1 MKQNLI
7 ILVNVRYRIIL
18 TLVILL
24 SSFSLYAQ
32 SYILKGTVLDN
43 MKEPL
48 PGANVQIKG
57 TTEGALTDL
66 DGNFELSVSPEQT
79 LIVSFIGY
87 KPQEILIKG
96 QKQLQVILNEDTQ
109 MLDETVVVG
118 YGTMK
123 KSDLTGA
130 ISSVDVGELSKRA
143 TTNPAEALQGK
154 IAGVNIQ
161 KSGGNAGAGV
171 RVKIRGVKTF
181 GSNEPLYIIDG
192 FPGSITSVNP
202 SDIESMEVL
211 KDGAAAAIYG
221 SVAANGV
228 IIVTTKKG
236 KKGDIKVD
244 FSTYLSFSSVDKKLD
259 MLDANGYVQV
269 HKQMYENYNNDMPAN
284 SQEAIPEYITNPGDI
299 NTDWQK
305 AMFRNSFSQ
314 NYMVGVRGGSESARF
329 ALSYNH
335 ADDEGTIVGNDYKLD
350 NVRMKVDFSK
360 YIFDVDANV
369 GIKGT
374 SNNQPKFQL
383 KEMYMISPLVPVYDE
398 NNKYGFGLTNFKG
411 IPNNRNV
418 VADDHFRSRTNKTKE
433 YNANISV
440 NVNITDW
447 LKFRTSYS
455 FRGANN
461 LSTSHNPDYIAD
473 VKAPNEYPYYSEYS
487 SYWQEQVFN
496 NVLTFDKQIKK
507 NSINAMVGAEITR
520 ENMQWHEVGVE
531 GKKTEYSV
539 SDGKLV
545 TTIKPGGF
553 LDPYFQTINAGIG
566 GTFGGSGSK
575 YEYNRASFFGRVNYS
590 YDSKYLFQATLRYD
604 GSSKFGSDSRWGF
617 FPSVALGWR
626 ITEESFFPETDI
638 VSNLKLRGS
647 WGRLGNEG
655 ALGYYDFLAL
665 IKTYNSLYMGYVQG
679 SGENPW
685 PGSIAPGLEN
695 RNLKWETTDTKNI
708 GLDYGFLS
716 NRLYGSINYYY
727 NKTEDLLITKKMPPS
742 AGLWDPTL
750 NVGKIKNSGIEFE
763 VNWVDRINSFE
774 YNVGFN
780 LTTVNNK
787 VLSLS
792 SDDQILYGE
801 GLKYGSEHFPTQTR
815 VGRPIGA
822 FYLYKSDGL
831 FQTMDEVNAHKGEK
845 GILQPNAKPGDMRF
859 VDVNGDGEINT
870 DDQVFCGT
878 GIPKV
883 EANLNLGL
891 SYKGFD
897 FSVVF
902 GSAWGHKIY
911 NGNRYFYEGMASG
924 TNFLKSTLNAW
935 TPENRNT
942 NVPRAVLQD
951 KNGNARESDRFLE
964 NGNFIRMRQIQLG
977 YSLPS
982 VVLKKAW
989 IESLRF
995 YVSGENLWT
1004 WTNYSGVDPE
1014 FSRASVLNS
1023 GIDNLIYPFNRT
1035 YVVGLQLVF

>member
-1 MKQNLI
+1 MKYLTSPRI
-7 ILVNVRYRIIL
+7 ASPHWRIIL
-18 TLVILL
+18 LALFLL
-24 SSFSLYAQ
+24 PFSLYAQ
-32 SYILKGTVLDN
+32 TYLLKGSVFDN
-43 MKEPL
+43 ANEPL
-48 PGANVQIKG
+48 VGANIQIKG
-57 TTEGALTDL
+57 TQTGTLADIDGGFQL
-66 DGNFELSVSPEQT
+66 DVLPNQT
-79 LIVSFIGY
+79 LIVSFVGY
-87 KPQEILIKG
+87 KMQEIPVNGRKSIKVVLTEDS
-96 QKQLQVILNEDTQ
+96 QLLN
-109 MLDETVVVG
+109 ETVVVG

-130 ISSVDVGELSKRA
+130 ISSVDVNDLSKRA

-154 IAGVNIQ
+154 IAGVNVQ
-161 KSGGNAGAGV
+161 KSGGNAGSGV
-171 RVKIRGVKTF
+171 RVKIRGVKSF

-192 FPGSITSVNP
+192 FPGDINSVNP

-228 IIVTTKKG
+228 IIVTTKSG

-244 FSTYLSFSSVDKKLD
+244 FNTYLSFSSVDKKLD
-259 MLDANGYVQV
+259 MLDAKGYVKV
-269 HKQMYENYNNDMPAN
+269 HKQMYENFYKDEGKPVTY
-284 SQEAIPEYITNPGDI
+284 PEYITNPGDV

-305 AMFRNSFSQ
+305 EAFRNSFSQ
-314 NYMVGVRGGSESARF
+314 NYMVGVRGGGDAARF
-329 ALSYNH
+329 SMSYNH
-335 ADDEGTIVGNDYKLD
+335 ADDEGTIIGNDFKLD
-350 NVRMKVDFSK
+350 NARMKVDFSK
-360 YIFDVDANV
+360 YIFDVDANI
-369 GIKGT
+369 GIKAT

-398 NNKYGFGLTNFKG
+398 NNKYGFGLTNFKD

-418 VADDHFRSRTNKTKE
+418 IADDHFRTRSNKTKE

-447 LKFRTSYS
+447 LKFKTAYS

-461 LSTSHNPDYIAD
+461 LSTSHYPDYIAD
-473 VKAPNEYPYYSEYS
+473 VKAPNEYPFYSEYA
-487 SYWQEQVFN
+487 SYWQSQVFDN
-496 NVLTFDKQIKK
+496 TLSFDKQIKK
-507 NSINAMVGAEITR
+507 NSINAMVGASITR
-520 ENMQWHEVGVE
+520 EISTWHEVGAE

-539 SDGKLV
+539 VDGKLV
-545 TTIKPGGF
+545 TTVRPGGF
-553 LDPYFQTINAGIG
+553 LDPNFQTINAGTG
-566 GTFGGSGSK
+566 GTFYGSGSK

-590 YDSKYLFQATLRYD
+590 YDSRYLFQATLRYD
-604 GSSKFGSDSRWGF
+604 GSSKFGSESRWGF

-626 ITEESFFPETDI
+626 INQESFFPETDVI
-638 VSNLKLRGS
+638 SNLKLRAS

-665 IKTYNSLYMGYVQG
+665 INTYNNMFMGYVQG

-708 GLDYGFLS
+708 GLDYGFLD
-716 NRLYGSINYYY
+716 NRLYGSFNYYY
-727 NKTEDLLITKKMPPS
+727 NKTNDLLITKVLPPS
-742 AGLWDPTL
+742 AGLYDPIL
-750 NVGKIKNSGIEFE
+750 NVGKIKNSGVEIE
-763 VNWVDRINSFE
+763 VNWNDKIRDFQ

-780 LTTVNNK
+780 LTTINNK
-787 VLSLS
+787 VLELASP
-792 SDDQILYGE
+792 DQVLTGE
-801 GLKYGSEHFPTQTR
+801 GLKYGTEHFPTQTR
-815 VGRPIGA
+815 VGKTIGG
-822 FYLYKSDGL
+822 FYLYKTDGI
-831 FQTMDEVNAHKGEK
+831 FQSMDEVNAHVNKDGDL
-845 GILQPNAKPGDMRF
+845 IQPNAKPGDIRF
-859 VDVNGDGEINT
+859 ADINGDGAINEE
-870 DDQVFCGT
+870 DKEYCGA

-883 EANLNLGL
+883 EANLSLGA

-924 TNFLKSTLNAW
+924 SNFLKSSLKAW
-935 TPENRNT
+935 TPENTNT
-942 NVPRAVLQD
+942 DVPRAVLQD

-964 NGNFIRMRQIQLG
+964 NGNFLRMRQLQLG
-977 YSLPS
+977 YTLPS
-982 VVLKKAW
+982 QLTKKAW
-989 IESLRF
+989 IESLRV

-1004 WTNYSGVDPE
+1004 WTNYSGIDPE

-1035 YVVGLQLVF
+1035 YVVGLQVVF

>member
-1 MKQNLI
+1 MKYLTSPGVSSPHWRLI
-7 ILVNVRYRIIL
+7 LL
-18 TLVILL
+18 TLFLL
-24 SSFSLYAQ
+24 PFSLYAQ
-32 SYILKGTVLDN
+32 TYLLKGSVFDN
-43 MKEPL
+43 ANEPL
-48 PGANVQIKG
+48 VGANIQIKG
-57 TTEGALTDL
+57 TQTGTLADI
-66 DGNFELSVSPEQT
+66 DGKFEISVLPSQT
-79 LIVSFIGY
+79 LVVSFVGY
-87 KPQEILIKG
+87 KTQEIPVSGKKSIRVVLTEDS
-96 QKQLQVILNEDTQ
+96 QLLN
-109 MLDETVVVG
+109 ETVVVG

-130 ISSVDVGELSKRA
+130 ISSVDVNDLSKRA

-154 IAGVNIQ
+154 IAGVNVQ
-161 KSGGNAGAGV
+161 KSGGNAGSGV
-171 RVKIRGVKTF
+171 RVKIRGVKSF

-192 FPGSITSVNP
+192 FPGDINSVNP

-228 IIVTTKKG
+228 IIVTTKSG

-244 FSTYLSFSSVDKKLD
+244 FNTYLTFSSVDKKLD
-259 MLDANGYVQV
+259 MLDANGYVKV
-269 HKQMYENYNNDMPAN
+269 HKQMYDNFNQYAEKKL
-284 SQEAIPEYITNPGDI
+284 ELPEYITNPGDV

-305 AMFRNSFSQ
+305 EAFRNSFSQ
-314 NYMVGVRGGSESARF
+314 NYMVGVRGGSDVARF
-329 ALSYNH
+329 SMSYNH
-335 ADDEGTIVGNDYKLD
+335 ADDEGTIIGNDYKLD
-350 NVRMKVDFSK
+350 NARMKVDFSK
-360 YIFDVDANV
+360 YIFDVDANI
-369 GIKGT
+369 GIKAT

-418 VADDHFRSRTNKTKE
+418 IADDHFRTKSNKTKE

-447 LKFRTSYS
+447 LKFKTAYS

-461 LSTSHNPDYIAD
+461 LSTSHYPDYIAD
-473 VKAPNEYPYYSEYS
+473 VKAPNEYPYYSEYA
-487 SYWQEQVFN
+487 SYWQSQVFDN
-496 NVLTFDKQIKK
+496 TLTFDKQINK
-507 NSINAMVGAEITR
+507 NSINAMVGASITR
-520 ENMQWHEVGVE
+520 EISTWHEVGAE

-539 SDGKLV
+539 VDGGLV

-553 LDPYFQTINAGIG
+553 LDPNFQTIGAGTG
-566 GTFGGSGSK
+566 GTFYGDGSK

-590 YDSKYLFQATLRYD
+590 YDSRYLFQATLRYD
-604 GSSKFGSDSRWGF
+604 GSSKFGSESRWGF

-626 ITEESFFPETDI
+626 INQESFFPETDVI
-638 VSNLKLRGS
+638 SNLKLRAS

-665 IKTYNSLYMGYVQG
+665 INTYNNMFMGYVQG

-695 RNLKWETTDTKNI
+695 RDLKWETTDTKNI
-708 GLDYGFLS
+708 GLDFGFLD
-716 NRLYGSINYYY
+716 NRLYGSLNYYY
-727 NKTEDLLITKKMPPS
+727 NKTDDLLITKKMPPS
-742 AGLWDPTL
+742 AGLYDPIL
-750 NVGKIKNSGIEFE
+750 NVGKIKNSGVEIEL
-763 VNWVDRINSFE
+763 NWNDKIRDFQ
-774 YNVGFN
+774 YNIGFN
-780 LTTVNNK
+780 LTTINNK
-787 VLSLS
+787 VLELASP
-792 SDDQILYGE
+792 DQVLYGE

-815 VGRPIGA
+815 VGQTIGG
-822 FYLYKSDGL
+822 FYLYKTNGI
-831 FQTMDEVNAHKGEK
+831 FQSIDEVNSYVNKDGAL
-845 GILQPNAKPGDMRF
+845 LQPNAKPGDIRF
-859 VDVNGDGEINT
+859 ADINGDGEINEN
-870 DDQVFCGT
+870 DKEYCGA

-883 EANLNLGL
+883 EANLSLGA

-924 TNFLKSTLNAW
+924 SNFLKSSLNAW

-942 NVPRAVLQD
+942 NIPRAVLQD

-964 NGNFIRMRQIQLG
+964 KGDFFRMRQLQFG
-977 YSLPS
+977 YTLPS
-982 VVLKKAW
+982 QLTKKAW
-989 IESLRF
+989 IESLRV

-1004 WTNYSGVDPE
+1004 WTNYSGIDPE

-1035 YVVGLQLVF
+1035 YVVGLQVVF

>member
-1 MKQNLI
+1 MKYLTSPRI
-7 ILVNVRYRIIL
+7 ASPHWRIIL
-18 TLVILL
+18 LALFLL
-24 SSFSLYAQ
+24 PFSLYAQ
-32 SYILKGTVLDN
+32 TYLLKGSVFDN
-43 MKEPL
+43 ANEPL
-48 PGANVQIKG
+48 VGANIQIKG
-57 TTEGALTDL
+57 TQTGTLADIDGGFQL
-66 DGNFELSVSPEQT
+66 DVLPNQT
-79 LIVSFIGY
+79 LIVSFVGY
-87 KPQEILIKG
+87 KMQEIPVNGRKSIKVVLTEDS
-96 QKQLQVILNEDTQ
+96 QLLN
-109 MLDETVVVG
+109 ETVVVG

-130 ISSVDVGELSKRA
+130 ISSVDVNDLSKRA

-154 IAGVNIQ
+154 IAGVNVQ
-161 KSGGNAGAGV
+161 KSGGNAGSGV
-171 RVKIRGVKTF
+171 RVKIRGVKSF

-192 FPGSITSVNP
+192 FPGDINSVNP

-228 IIVTTKKG
+228 IIVTTKSG

-244 FSTYLSFSSVDKKLD
+244 FNTYLSFSSVDKKLD
-259 MLDANGYVQV
+259 MLDAKGYVKV
-269 HKQMYENYNNDMPAN
+269 HKQMYENFYKDEGKPVTY
-284 SQEAIPEYITNPGDI
+284 PEYITNPGDV

-305 AMFRNSFSQ
+305 EAFRNSFSQ
-314 NYMVGVRGGSESARF
+314 NYMVGVRGGGDAARF
-329 ALSYNH
+329 SMSYNH
-335 ADDEGTIVGNDYKLD
+335 ADDEGTIIGNDFKLD
-350 NVRMKVDFSK
+350 NARMKVDFSK
-360 YIFDVDANV
+360 YIFDVDANI
-369 GIKGT
+369 GIKAT

-398 NNKYGFGLTNFKG
+398 NNKYGFGLTNFKD

-418 VADDHFRSRTNKTKE
+418 IADDHFRTRSNKTKE

-447 LKFRTSYS
+447 LKFKTAYS

-461 LSTSHNPDYIAD
+461 LSTSHYPDYIAD
-473 VKAPNEYPYYSEYS
+473 VKAPNEYPFYSEYA
-487 SYWQEQVFN
+487 SYWQSQVFDN
-496 NVLTFDKQIKK
+496 TLSFDKQIKK
-507 NSINAMVGAEITR
+507 SSINAMVGASITR
-520 ENMQWHEVGVE
+520 EISTWHEVGAE

-539 SDGKLV
+539 VDGKLV
-545 TTIKPGGF
+545 TTVRPGGF
-553 LDPYFQTINAGIG
+553 LDPNFQTINAGTG
-566 GTFGGSGSK
+566 GTFYGSGSK

-590 YDSKYLFQATLRYD
+590 YDSRYLFQATLRYD
-604 GSSKFGSDSRWGF
+604 GSSKFGSESRWGF

-626 ITEESFFPETDI
+626 INQESFFPETDVI
-638 VSNLKLRGS
+638 SNLKLRAS

-665 IKTYNSLYMGYVQG
+665 INTYNNMFMGYVQG

-708 GLDYGFLS
+708 GLDYGFLD
-716 NRLYGSINYYY
+716 NRLYGSFNYYY
-727 NKTEDLLITKKMPPS
+727 NKTNDLLITKVLPPS
-742 AGLWDPTL
+742 AGLYDPIL
-750 NVGKIKNSGIEFE
+750 NVGKIKNSGVEIE
-763 VNWVDRINSFE
+763 VNWNDKIRDFQ

-780 LTTVNNK
+780 LTTINNK
-787 VLSLS
+787 VLELASP
-792 SDDQILYGE
+792 DQVLTGE
-801 GLKYGSEHFPTQTR
+801 GLKYGTEHFPTQTR
-815 VGRPIGA
+815 VGKTIGG
-822 FYLYKSDGL
+822 FYLYKTDGI
-831 FQTMDEVNAHKGEK
+831 FQSMDEVNAHVNKDGDL
-845 GILQPNAKPGDMRF
+845 IQPNAKPGDIRF
-859 VDVNGDGEINT
+859 ADINGDGAINEE
-870 DDQVFCGT
+870 DKEYCGA

-883 EANLNLGL
+883 EANLSLGA

-924 TNFLKSTLNAW
+924 SNFLKSSLKAW
-935 TPENRNT
+935 TPENTNT
-942 NVPRAVLQD
+942 DVPRAVLQD

-964 NGNFIRMRQIQLG
+964 NGNFLRMRQLQLG
-977 YSLPS
+977 YTLPS
-982 VVLKKAW
+982 QLTKKAW
-989 IESLRF
+989 IESLRV

-1004 WTNYSGVDPE
+1004 WTNYSGIDPE

-1035 YVVGLQLVF
+1035 YVVGLQVVF

>member
-1 MKQNLI
+1 MKYLTSPR
-7 ILVNVRYRIIL
+7 VASPHWRIIL
-18 TLVILL
+18 LTLFLL
-24 SSFSLYAQ
+24 PFSLYAQ
-32 SYILKGTVLDN
+32 TYLLKGSVFDN
-43 MKEPL
+43 ANEPL
-48 PGANVQIKG
+48 VGANIQIKG
-57 TTEGALTDL
+57 TQTGTLADIDGGFQL
-66 DGNFELSVSPEQT
+66 DVLPNQT
-79 LIVSFIGY
+79 LIVSFVGY
-87 KPQEILIKG
+87 KSQEIPVNGRKSIK
-96 QKQLQVILNEDTQ
+96 VILTEDSQ
-109 MLDETVVVG
+109 LLNETVVVG

-130 ISSVDVGELSKRA
+130 ISSVDVNDLSKRA

-154 IAGVNIQ
+154 IAGVNVQ
-161 KSGGNAGAGV
+161 KSGGNAGSGV
-171 RVKIRGVKTF
+171 RVKIRGVKSF

-192 FPGSITSVNP
+192 FPGDINSVNP

-228 IIVTTKKG
+228 IIVTTKSG

-244 FSTYLSFSSVDKKLD
+244 FNTYLSFSSVDKKLD
-259 MLDANGYVQV
+259 MLDAEGYVKV
-269 HKQMYENYNNDMPAN
+269 HEQMYKNYYNDEGKPVTY
-284 SQEAIPEYITNPGDI
+284 PEYVTNPGNV

-305 AMFRNSFSQ
+305 EAFRNSFSQ
-314 NYMVGVRGGSESARF
+314 NYMVGVRGGGDAARF
-329 ALSYNH
+329 SMSYNH
-335 ADDEGTIVGNDYKLD
+335 ADDEGTIIGNDYKLD
-350 NVRMKVDFSK
+350 NARMKVDFSK
-360 YIFDVDANV
+360 YIFDVDANI
-369 GIKGT
+369 GIKAT

-398 NNKYGFGLTNFKG
+398 NNKYGFGLTNFKE

-418 VADDHFRSRTNKTKE
+418 IADDHFRTRSNKTKE

-447 LKFRTSYS
+447 LKFKTAYS

-461 LSTSHNPDYIAD
+461 LSTSHYPDYIAD
-473 VKAPNEYPYYSEYS
+473 VKAPNEYPFYSEYA
-487 SYWQEQVFN
+487 SYWQSQVFDN
-496 NVLTFDKQIKK
+496 TLSFDKQIKK
-507 NSINAMVGAEITR
+507 NSINAMVGASITR
-520 ENMQWHEVGVE
+520 EISTWHEVGAE

-539 SDGKLV
+539 VDGKLV
-545 TTIKPGGF
+545 TTVRPGGF
-553 LDPYFQTINAGIG
+553 LDPNFQTIGAGTG
-566 GTFGGSGSK
+566 GTYYGSGSK

-590 YDSKYLFQATLRYD
+590 YDSRYLFQATLRYD
-604 GSSKFGSDSRWGF
+604 GSSKFGSESRWGF

-626 ITEESFFPETDI
+626 INQESFFPETDVI
-638 VSNLKLRGS
+638 SNLKLRAS

-665 IKTYNSLYMGYVQG
+665 INTYNNMFMGYVQG

-695 RNLKWETTDTKNI
+695 RDLKWETTDTKNI
-708 GLDYGFLS
+708 GLDYGFLD
-716 NRLYGSINYYY
+716 NRLYGSLNYYY
-727 NKTEDLLITKKMPPS
+727 NKTNDLLITKVLPPS
-742 AGLWDPTL
+742 AGLYDPIL
-750 NVGKIKNSGIEFE
+750 NVGKIKNSGVEIE
-763 VNWVDRINSFE
+763 VNWNDKISDFQ

-780 LTTVNNK
+780 LTTINNK
-787 VLSLS
+787 VLELASP
-792 SDDQILYGE
+792 DQVLYGE

-815 VGRPIGA
+815 VGKPIGG
-822 FYLYKSDGL
+822 FYLYKTDGI
-831 FQTMDEVNAHKGEK
+831 FQSMDEVNAHVNKDGDL
-845 GILQPNAKPGDMRF
+845 IQPNAKPGDIRF
-859 VDVNGDGEINT
+859 ADINGDGEINE
-870 DDQVFCGT
+870 DDKEYCGA

-883 EANLNLGL
+883 EANLSLGA

-924 TNFLKSTLNAW
+924 SNFLKSSLNAW
-935 TPENRNT
+935 TPENTNT
-942 NVPRAVLQD
+942 DIPRAVLQD

-964 NGNFIRMRQIQLG
+964 NGNFLRMRQLQFG
-977 YSLPS
+977 YTLPS
-982 VVLKKAW
+982 QLTKKAW
-989 IESLRF
+989 IESLRV

-1004 WTNYSGVDPE
+1004 WTNYSGIDPE

-1035 YVVGLQLVF
+1035 YVVGLQVVF

>member
-1 MKQNLI
+1 MKYLTSPR
-7 ILVNVRYRIIL
+7 VASPHWRIIL
-18 TLVILL
+18 LTLFLL
-24 SSFSLYAQ
+24 PFSLFAQ
-32 SYILKGTVLDN
+32 TYLLKGSVFDN
-43 MKEPL
+43 ANEPL
-48 PGANVQIKG
+48 VGANIQIKG
-57 TTEGALTDL
+57 TQTGTLADV
-66 DGNFELSVSPEQT
+66 DGGFQLEVLPNQT
-79 LIVSFIGY
+79 LIVSFVGY
-87 KPQEILIKG
+87 KMQEIPVNGRKSIKVVLTEDS
-96 QKQLQVILNEDTQ
+96 QLLN
-109 MLDETVVVG
+109 ETVVVG

-130 ISSVDVGELSKRA
+130 ISSVDVNDLSKRA

-154 IAGVNIQ
+154 IAGVNVQ
-161 KSGGNAGAGV
+161 KSGGNAGSGV
-171 RVKIRGVKTF
+171 RVKIRGVKSF

-192 FPGSITSVNP
+192 FPGDINSVNP

-228 IIVTTKKG
+228 IIVTTKSG

-244 FSTYLSFSSVDKKLD
+244 FNTYLSFSSVDKKLD
-259 MLDANGYVQV
+259 MLDADGYVQV
-269 HKQMYENYNNDMPAN
+269 HKQMYKNYYNDEGKPVTY
-284 SQEAIPEYITNPGDI
+284 PEYITNPGDV

-305 AMFRNSFSQ
+305 EAFRNSFSQ
-314 NYMVGVRGGSESARF
+314 NYMVGVRGGGDAARF
-329 ALSYNH
+329 SMSYNH
-335 ADDEGTIVGNDYKLD
+335 ADDEGTIIGNDYKLD
-350 NVRMKVDFSK
+350 NARMKVDFSK
-360 YIFDVDANV
+360 YIFDVDANI
-369 GIKGT
+369 GIKAT

-398 NNKYGFGLTNFKG
+398 NNKYGFGLTNFKD

-418 VADDHFRSRTNKTKE
+418 IADDHFRTRTNKTKE

-447 LKFRTSYS
+447 LKFKTAYS

-461 LSTSHNPDYIAD
+461 LSSSHNPDYIAD
-473 VKAPNEYPYYSEYS
+473 VKAPNEFPYYSEYA
-487 SYWQEQVFN
+487 SYWQSQVFDN
-496 NVLTFDKQIKK
+496 TLSFDKQIKK
-507 NSINAMVGAEITR
+507 NSINAMVGASITR
-520 ENMQWHEVGVE
+520 EISTWHEVGVE

-539 SDGKLV
+539 VDGKLV
-545 TTIKPGGF
+545 TTVKPGGF
-553 LDPYFQTINAGIG
+553 LDPYFQTISAGTG
-566 GTFGGSGSK
+566 GTYSGSGSK

-590 YDSKYLFQATLRYD
+590 YDSRYLFQATLRYD

-626 ITEESFFPETDI
+626 INQESFFPETDVI
-638 VSNLKLRGS
+638 SNLKLRAS

-665 IKTYNSLYMGYVQG
+665 INTYNNMFMGYVQG

-695 RNLKWETTDTKNI
+695 RDLKWETTDTKNI
-708 GLDYGFLS
+708 GLDYGFLD
-716 NRLYGSINYYY
+716 NRLYGSLNYYY
-727 NKTEDLLITKKMPPS
+727 NKTNDLLITKVLPPS
-742 AGLWDPTL
+742 AGLYDPIL
-750 NVGKIKNSGIEFE
+750 NVGKIKNSGVEIE
-763 VNWVDRINSFE
+763 VNWNDKIRDFQ

-780 LTTVNNK
+780 LTTINNK
-787 VLSLS
+787 VLELASP
-792 SDDQILYGE
+792 DQVLYGE

-815 VGRPIGA
+815 VGKTIGG
-822 FYLYKSDGL
+822 FYLYKTDGI
-831 FQTMDEVNAHKGEK
+831 FQSTDEVNAHVNKDGDL
-845 GILQPNAKPGDMRF
+845 IQPNAKPGDIRF
-859 VDVNGDGEINT
+859 ADINGDGEIT
-870 DDQVFCGT
+870 EDDKEYCGA

-883 EANLNLGL
+883 EANLSLGA

-924 TNFLKSTLNAW
+924 SNFLKSSLNAW
-935 TPENRNT
+935 TPENTNT
-942 NVPRAVLQD
+942 DVPRAVLQD

-964 NGNFIRMRQIQLG
+964 NGNFFRMRQLQLG
-977 YSLPS
+977 YTLPS
-982 VVLKKAW
+982 QLTKKAW
-989 IESLRF
+989 IESLRV

-1004 WTNYSGVDPE
+1004 WTNYSGIDPE

-1035 YVVGLQLVF
+1035 YVVGLQVVF

>member
-1 MKQNLI
+1 MKYLTSPGVSSPHWRLI
-7 ILVNVRYRIIL
+7 LL
-18 TLVILL
+18 TLFLL
-24 SSFSLYAQ
+24 PFSLYAQ
-32 SYILKGTVLDN
+32 TYLLKGSVFDN
-43 MKEPL
+43 ANEPL
-48 PGANVQIKG
+48 VGANIQIKG
-57 TTEGALTDL
+57 TQTGTLADI
-66 DGNFELSVSPEQT
+66 DGKFELSVLPSQT
-79 LIVSFIGY
+79 LVVSFVGY
-87 KPQEILIKG
+87 KTQEIPVSGKKSIRVVLTEDS
-96 QKQLQVILNEDTQ
+96 QLLN
-109 MLDETVVVG
+109 ETVVVG

-130 ISSVDVGELSKRA
+130 ISSVDVNDLSKRA

-154 IAGVNIQ
+154 IAGVNVQ
-161 KSGGNAGAGV
+161 KSGGNAGSGV
-171 RVKIRGVKTF
+171 RVKIRGVKSF

-192 FPGSITSVNP
+192 FPGDINSVNP

-228 IIVTTKKG
+228 IIVTTKSG

-244 FSTYLSFSSVDKKLD
+244 FNTYLTFSSVDKKLD
-259 MLDANGYVQV
+259 MLDANGYVKV
-269 HKQMYENYNNDMPAN
+269 HKQMYDNFNQYAEKKL
-284 SQEAIPEYITNPGDI
+284 ELPEYITNPGDV

-305 AMFRNSFSQ
+305 EAFRNSFSQ
-314 NYMVGVRGGSESARF
+314 NYMVGVRGGSDVARF
-329 ALSYNH
+329 SMSYNH
-335 ADDEGTIVGNDYKLD
+335 ADDEGTIIGNDYKLD
-350 NVRMKVDFSK
+350 NARMKVDFSK
-360 YIFDVDANV
+360 YIFDVDANI
-369 GIKGT
+369 GIKAT

-418 VADDHFRSRTNKTKE
+418 IADDHFRTKSNKTKE

-447 LKFRTSYS
+447 LKFKTAYS

-461 LSTSHNPDYIAD
+461 LSTSHYPDYIAD
-473 VKAPNEYPYYSEYS
+473 VKAPNEYPYYSEYA
-487 SYWQEQVFN
+487 SYWQSQVFDN
-496 NVLTFDKQIKK
+496 TLTFDKQINK
-507 NSINAMVGAEITR
+507 NSINAMVGASITR
-520 ENMQWHEVGVE
+520 EISTWHEVGAE

-539 SDGKLV
+539 VDGGLV

-553 LDPYFQTINAGIG
+553 LDPNFQTIGAGTG
-566 GTFGGSGSK
+566 GTFYGDGSK

-590 YDSKYLFQATLRYD
+590 YDSRYLFQATLRYD
-604 GSSKFGSDSRWGF
+604 GSSKFGSESRWGF

-626 ITEESFFPETDI
+626 INQESFFPETDVI
-638 VSNLKLRGS
+638 SNLKLRAS

-665 IKTYNSLYMGYVQG
+665 INTYNNMFMGYVQG

-695 RNLKWETTDTKNI
+695 RDLKWETTDTKNI
-708 GLDYGFLS
+708 GLDFGFLD
-716 NRLYGSINYYY
+716 NRLYGSLNYYY
-727 NKTEDLLITKKMPPS
+727 NKTDDLLITKKMPPS
-742 AGLWDPTL
+742 AGLYDPIL
-750 NVGKIKNSGIEFE
+750 NVGKIKNSGVEIEL
-763 VNWVDRINSFE
+763 NWNDKIRNFQ
-774 YNVGFN
+774 YNIGFN
-780 LTTVNNK
+780 LTTINNK
-787 VLSLS
+787 VLELASP
-792 SDDQILYGE
+792 DQVLYGE

-815 VGRPIGA
+815 VGQTIGG
-822 FYLYKSDGL
+822 FYLYKTNGI
-831 FQTMDEVNAHKGEK
+831 FQSIEEVNSYVNKDGAL
-845 GILQPNAKPGDMRF
+845 LQPNAKPGDIRF
-859 VDVNGDGEINT
+859 ADINGDGEINEN
-870 DDQVFCGT
+870 DKEYCGA

-883 EANLNLGL
+883 EANLSLGA

-924 TNFLKSTLNAW
+924 SNFLKSSLNAW
-935 TPENRNT
+935 TPENTNT
-942 NVPRAVLQD
+942 NIPRAVLQD

-964 NGNFIRMRQIQLG
+964 KGDFFRMRQLQFG
-977 YSLPS
+977 YTLPS
-982 VVLKKAW
+982 QLTKKAW
-989 IESLRF
+989 IESLRV

-1004 WTNYSGVDPE
+1004 WTNYSGIDPE

-1035 YVVGLQLVF
+1035 YVVGLQVVF

>member
-1 MKQNLI
+1 MKYLTSPRI
-7 ILVNVRYRIIL
+7 ASPHWRIIL
-18 TLVILL
+18 LALFLL
-24 SSFSLYAQ
+24 PFSLYAQ
-32 SYILKGTVLDN
+32 TYLLKGSVFDN
-43 MKEPL
+43 ANEPL
-48 PGANVQIKG
+48 VGANIQIKG
-57 TTEGALTDL
+57 TQTGTLADIDGGFQL
-66 DGNFELSVSPEQT
+66 DVLPNQT
-79 LIVSFIGY
+79 LIVSFVGY
-87 KPQEILIKG
+87 KMQEIPVNGRKSIKVVLTEDS
-96 QKQLQVILNEDTQ
+96 QLLN
-109 MLDETVVVG
+109 ETVVVG

-130 ISSVDVGELSKRA
+130 ISSVDVNDLSKRA

-154 IAGVNIQ
+154 IAGVNVQ
-161 KSGGNAGAGV
+161 KSGGNAGSGV
-171 RVKIRGVKTF
+171 RVKIRGVKSF

-192 FPGSITSVNP
+192 FPGDINSVNP

-228 IIVTTKKG
+228 IIVTTKSG

-244 FSTYLSFSSVDKKLD
+244 FNTYLSFSSVDKKLD
-259 MLDANGYVQV
+259 MLDAKGYVKV
-269 HKQMYENYNNDMPAN
+269 HKQMYENFYKDEGKPVTY
-284 SQEAIPEYITNPGDI
+284 PEYITNPGDV

-305 AMFRNSFSQ
+305 EAFRNSFSQ
-314 NYMVGVRGGSESARF
+314 NYMVGVRGGGDAARF
-329 ALSYNH
+329 SMSYNH
-335 ADDEGTIVGNDYKLD
+335 ADDEGTIIGNDFKLD
-350 NVRMKVDFSK
+350 NARMKVDFSK
-360 YIFDVDANV
+360 YIFDVDANI
-369 GIKGT
+369 GIKAT

-398 NNKYGFGLTNFKG
+398 NNKYGFGLTNFKD

-418 VADDHFRSRTNKTKE
+418 IADDHFRTRSNKTKE

-447 LKFRTSYS
+447 LKFKTAYS

-461 LSTSHNPDYIAD
+461 LSTSHYPDYIAD
-473 VKAPNEYPYYSEYS
+473 VKAPNEYPFYSEYA
-487 SYWQEQVFN
+487 SYWQSQVFDN
-496 NVLTFDKQIKK
+496 TLSIDKQIKK
-507 NSINAMVGAEITR
+507 SSINAMVGASITR
-520 ENMQWHEVGVE
+520 EISTWHEVGAE

-539 SDGKLV
+539 VDGKLV
-545 TTIKPGGF
+545 TTVRPGGF
-553 LDPYFQTINAGIG
+553 LDPNFQTINAGTG
-566 GTFGGSGSK
+566 GTFYGSGSK

-590 YDSKYLFQATLRYD
+590 YDSRYLFQATLRYD
-604 GSSKFGSDSRWGF
+604 GSSKFGSESRWGF

-626 ITEESFFPETDI
+626 INQESFFPETDVI
-638 VSNLKLRGS
+638 SNLKLRAS

-665 IKTYNSLYMGYVQG
+665 INTYNNMFMGYVQG

-708 GLDYGFLS
+708 GLDYGFLD
-716 NRLYGSINYYY
+716 NRLYGSFNYYY
-727 NKTEDLLITKKMPPS
+727 NKTNDLLITKVLPPS
-742 AGLWDPTL
+742 AGLYDPIL
-750 NVGKIKNSGIEFE
+750 NVGKIKNSGVEIE
-763 VNWVDRINSFE
+763 VNWNDKIRDFQ

-780 LTTVNNK
+780 LTTINNK
-787 VLSLS
+787 VLELASP
-792 SDDQILYGE
+792 DQVLTGE
-801 GLKYGSEHFPTQTR
+801 GLKYGTEHFPTQTR
-815 VGRPIGA
+815 VGKTIGG
-822 FYLYKSDGL
+822 FYLYKTDGI
-831 FQTMDEVNAHKGEK
+831 FQSMDEVNAHVNKDGDL
-845 GILQPNAKPGDMRF
+845 IQPNAKPGDIRF
-859 VDVNGDGEINT
+859 ADINGDGAINEE
-870 DDQVFCGT
+870 DKEYCGA

-883 EANLNLGL
+883 EANLSLGA

-924 TNFLKSTLNAW
+924 SNFLKSSLKAW
-935 TPENRNT
+935 TPENTNT
-942 NVPRAVLQD
+942 DVPRAVLQD

-964 NGNFIRMRQIQLG
+964 NGNFLRMRQLQLG
-977 YSLPS
+977 YTLPS
-982 VVLKKAW
+982 QLTKKAW
-989 IESLRF
+989 IESLRV

-1004 WTNYSGVDPE
+1004 WTNYSGIDPE

-1035 YVVGLQLVF
+1035 YVVGLQVVF

>member
-1 MKQNLI
+1 MKYLTSPK
-7 ILVNVRYRIIL
+7 VASYHWRIIL
-18 TLVILL
+18 LALFLL
-24 SSFSLYAQ
+24 PFSLFAQ
-32 SYILKGTVLDN
+32 TYLLKGNVLDN
-43 MKEPL
+43 ANEPL
-48 PGANVQIKG
+48 VGANIQIKG
-57 TTEGALTDL
+57 TQTGTLADDNGAFQL
-66 DGNFELSVSPEQT
+66 DVLPNQT
-79 LIVSFIGY
+79 LIVSFVGY
-87 KPQEILIKG
+87 KTQEIAVSGKKSIKVVLTEDS
-96 QKQLQVILNEDTQ
+96 QLLN
-109 MLDETVVVG
+109 ETVVVG

-130 ISSVDVGELSKRA
+130 ISSVDVNDLSKRA

-161 KSGGNAGAGV
+161 KSGGNAGSGV
-171 RVKIRGVKTF
+171 RVKIRGVKSF

-192 FPGSITSVNP
+192 FPGDINSVNP
-202 SDIESMEVL
+202 SDIQSMEVL

-228 IIVTTKKG
+228 IIVTTKSG

-244 FSTYLSFSSVDKKLD
+244 FNTYLSFSSVDKKLD
-259 MLDANGYVQV
+259 MLDADGYVKV
-269 HKQMYENYNNDMPAN
+269 HKQMYENYYND
-284 SQEAIPEYITNPGDI
+284 EGKKVTYPEYVTNPGDV

-305 AMFRNSFSQ
+305 EAFRNSFSQ
-314 NYMVGVRGGSESARF
+314 NYMVGVRGGGEAARF
-329 ALSYNH
+329 SMSYNH
-335 ADDEGTIVGNDYKLD
+335 ANDEGTIIGNDFQLD
-350 NVRMKVDFSK
+350 NARMKVNFSK
-360 YIFDVDANV
+360 YIFDVDANI
-369 GIKGT
+369 GIKAT

-398 NNKYGFGLTNFKG
+398 NNKYGFGLTNFKD

-418 VADDHFRSRTNKTKE
+418 IADDHFRTRSNKTKE

-447 LKFRTSYS
+447 LKFKTAYS

-461 LSTSHNPDYIAD
+461 LSTSHYPDYIAD
-473 VKAPNEYPYYSEYS
+473 VKSPNEYPFYSEYA
-487 SYWQEQVFN
+487 SYWQSQVFDN
-496 NVLTFDKQIKK
+496 TLSFDKQIKK
-507 NSINAMVGAEITR
+507 NSINAMVGASITR
-520 ENMQWHEVGVE
+520 EISTWHEVGAE

-539 SDGKLV
+539 VDGKLV
-545 TTIKPGGF
+545 TTVRPGGF
-553 LDPYFQTINAGIG
+553 LDPNFQTIGAGTG
-566 GTFGGSGSK
+566 GTYYGSGSK

-590 YDSKYLFQATLRYD
+590 YDSRYLFQATLRYD
-604 GSSKFGSDSRWGF
+604 GSSKFGSESRWGF

-626 ITEESFFPETDI
+626 INQESFFPETDVI
-638 VSNLKLRGS
+638 NNLKLRAS

-665 IKTYNSLYMGYVQG
+665 INTYNNMFMGYVQG

-695 RNLKWETTDTKNI
+695 RDLKWETTDTKNI
-708 GLDYGFLS
+708 GIDYGLLN
-716 NRLYGSINYYY
+716 NRLSGSLNYYY
-727 NKTEDLLITKKMPPS
+727 NKTNDLLITKVLPPS
-742 AGLWDPTL
+742 AGLYDPIL
-750 NVGKIKNSGIEFE
+750 NVGKIKNSGVEIEA
-763 VNWVDRINSFE
+763 NWNDKIRDFQ

-780 LTTVNNK
+780 LTTINNK
-787 VLSLS
+787 VLELASQ
-792 SDDQILYGE
+792 DQVLYGE

-815 VGRPIGA
+815 VGKTIGG
-822 FYLYKSDGL
+822 FYLYKTNGI
-831 FQTMDEVNAHKGEK
+831 FQSMDEVNAHVNKDGDL
-845 GILQPNAKPGDMRF
+845 IQPNAKPGDIRF
-859 VDVNGDGEINT
+859 TDINGDGEINE
-870 DDQVFCGT
+870 DDKEYCGA

-883 EANLNLGL
+883 EANLSLGA

-924 TNFLKSTLNAW
+924 SNFLNSSLNAW
-935 TPENRNT
+935 TPTNT
-942 NVPRAVLQD
+942 NTDIPRAVLQD

-964 NGNFIRMRQIQLG
+964 NGNFIRMRQLQLG
-977 YSLPS
+977 YTLPS
-982 VVLKKAW
+982 QLTKKAW
-989 IESLRF
+989 IESLRV

-1004 WTNYSGVDPE
+1004 WTNYSGIDPE

-1035 YVVGLQLVF
+1035 YVVGLQVVF

>member
-1 MKQNLI
+1 MKYLTSPGVSSPHWRLI
-7 ILVNVRYRIIL
+7 LL
-18 TLVILL
+18 TLFLL
-24 SSFSLYAQ
+24 PFSLYAQ
-32 SYILKGTVLDN
+32 TYLLKGSVFDN
-43 MKEPL
+43 ANEPL
-48 PGANVQIKG
+48 VGANIQIKG
-57 TTEGALTDL
+57 TQTGTLADI
-66 DGNFELSVSPEQT
+66 DGKFELSVLPSQT
-79 LIVSFIGY
+79 LVVSFVGY
-87 KPQEILIKG
+87 KTQEIPVSGKKSIRVVLTEDS
-96 QKQLQVILNEDTQ
+96 QLLN
-109 MLDETVVVG
+109 ETVVVG

-130 ISSVDVGELSKRA
+130 ISSVDVNDLSKRA

-154 IAGVNIQ
+154 IAGVNVQ
-161 KSGGNAGAGV
+161 KSGGNAGSGV
-171 RVKIRGVKTF
+171 RVKIRGVKSF

-192 FPGSITSVNP
+192 FPGDINSVNP

-228 IIVTTKKG
+228 IIVTTKSG

-244 FSTYLSFSSVDKKLD
+244 FNTYLTFSSVDKKLD
-259 MLDANGYVQV
+259 MLDANGYVKV
-269 HKQMYENYNNDMPAN
+269 HKQMYDNFNQYAEKKL
-284 SQEAIPEYITNPGDI
+284 ELPEYITNPGDV

-305 AMFRNSFSQ
+305 EAFRNSFSQ
-314 NYMVGVRGGSESARF
+314 NYMVGVRGGSDVARF
-329 ALSYNH
+329 SMSYNH
-335 ADDEGTIVGNDYKLD
+335 ADDEGTIIGNDYKLD
-350 NVRMKVDFSK
+350 NARMKVDFSK
-360 YIFDVDANV
+360 YIFDVDANI
-369 GIKGT
+369 GIKAT

-418 VADDHFRSRTNKTKE
+418 IADDHFRTKSNKTKE

-447 LKFRTSYS
+447 LKFKTAYS

-461 LSTSHNPDYIAD
+461 LSTSHYPDYIAD
-473 VKAPNEYPYYSEYS
+473 VKAPNEYPYYSEYA
-487 SYWQEQVFN
+487 SYWQSQVFDN
-496 NVLTFDKQIKK
+496 TLTFDKQINK
-507 NSINAMVGAEITR
+507 NSINAMVGASITR
-520 ENMQWHEVGVE
+520 EISTWHEVGAE

-539 SDGKLV
+539 VDGGLV

-553 LDPYFQTINAGIG
+553 LDPNFQTIGAGTG
-566 GTFGGSGSK
+566 GTFYGDGSK

-590 YDSKYLFQATLRYD
+590 YDSRYLFQATLRYD
-604 GSSKFGSDSRWGF
+604 GSSKFGSESRWGF

-626 ITEESFFPETDI
+626 INQESFFPETDVI
-638 VSNLKLRGS
+638 SNLKLRAS

-665 IKTYNSLYMGYVQG
+665 INTYNNMFMGYVQG

-695 RNLKWETTDTKNI
+695 RDLKWETTDTKNI
-708 GLDYGFLS
+708 GLDFGFLD
-716 NRLYGSINYYY
+716 NRLYGSLNYYY
-727 NKTEDLLITKKMPPS
+727 NKTDDLLITKKMPPS
-742 AGLWDPTL
+742 AGLYDPIL
-750 NVGKIKNSGIEFE
+750 NVGKIKNSGVEIEL
-763 VNWVDRINSFE
+763 NWNDKIRDFQ
-774 YNVGFN
+774 YNIGFN
-780 LTTVNNK
+780 LTTINNK
-787 VLSLS
+787 VLELASP
-792 SDDQILYGE
+792 DQVLYGE

-815 VGRPIGA
+815 VGQTIGG
-822 FYLYKSDGL
+822 FYLYKTNGI
-831 FQTMDEVNAHKGEK
+831 FQSIDEVNSYVNKDGAL
-845 GILQPNAKPGDMRF
+845 LQPNAKPGDIRF
-859 VDVNGDGEINT
+859 ADINGDGEINEN
-870 DDQVFCGT
+870 DKEYCGA

-883 EANLNLGL
+883 EANLSLGA

-924 TNFLKSTLNAW
+924 SNFLKSSLNAW

-942 NVPRAVLQD
+942 NIPRAVLQD

-964 NGNFIRMRQIQLG
+964 KGDFFRMRQLQFG
-977 YSLPS
+977 YTLPS
-982 VVLKKAW
+982 QLTKKAW
-989 IESLRF
+989 IESLRV

-1004 WTNYSGVDPE
+1004 WTNYSGIDPE

-1035 YVVGLQLVF
+1035 YVVGLQVVF

>member
-1 MKQNLI
+1 MKYLTSPR
-7 ILVNVRYRIIL
+7 VASPHWRIIL
-18 TLVILL
+18 LTLFLL
-24 SSFSLYAQ
+24 PFSLFAQ
-32 SYILKGTVLDN
+32 TYLLKGSVFDN
-43 MKEPL
+43 ANEPL
-48 PGANVQIKG
+48 VGANIQIKG
-57 TTEGALTDL
+57 TQTGTLADV
-66 DGNFELSVSPEQT
+66 DGGFQLEVLPNQT
-79 LIVSFIGY
+79 LIVSFVGY
-87 KPQEILIKG
+87 KMQEIPVNGRKSIKVVLTEDS
-96 QKQLQVILNEDTQ
+96 QLLN
-109 MLDETVVVG
+109 ETVVVG

-130 ISSVDVGELSKRA
+130 ISSVDVNDLSKRA

-154 IAGVNIQ
+154 IAGVNVQ
-161 KSGGNAGAGV
+161 KSGGNAGSGV
-171 RVKIRGVKTF
+171 RVKIRGVKSF

-192 FPGSITSVNP
+192 FPGDINSVNP

-228 IIVTTKKG
+228 IIVTTKSG

-244 FSTYLSFSSVDKKLD
+244 FNTYLSFSSVDKKLD
-259 MLDANGYVQV
+259 MLDADGYVQV
-269 HKQMYENYNNDMPAN
+269 HKQMYKNYYNDEGKPVTY
-284 SQEAIPEYITNPGDI
+284 PEYITNPGDV

-305 AMFRNSFSQ
+305 EAFRNSFSQ
-314 NYMVGVRGGSESARF
+314 NYMVGVRGGGDAARF
-329 ALSYNH
+329 SMSYNH
-335 ADDEGTIVGNDYKLD
+335 ADDEGTIIGNDYKLD
-350 NVRMKVDFSK
+350 NARMKVDFSK
-360 YIFDVDANV
+360 YIFDVDANI
-369 GIKGT
+369 GIKAT

-398 NNKYGFGLTNFKG
+398 NNKYGFGLTNFKD

-418 VADDHFRSRTNKTKE
+418 IADDHFRTRTNKTKE

-447 LKFRTSYS
+447 LKFKTAYS

-461 LSTSHNPDYIAD
+461 LSSSHNPDYIAD
-473 VKAPNEYPYYSEYS
+473 VKAPNEFPYYSEYA
-487 SYWQEQVFN
+487 SYWQSQVFDN
-496 NVLTFDKQIKK
+496 TLSFDKQIKK
-507 NSINAMVGAEITR
+507 NSINAMVGASITR
-520 ENMQWHEVGVE
+520 EISTWHEVGVE

-539 SDGKLV
+539 VDGKLV
-545 TTIKPGGF
+545 TTVKPGGF
-553 LDPYFQTINAGIG
+553 LDPYFQTISAGTG
-566 GTFGGSGSK
+566 GTYSGSGSK

-590 YDSKYLFQATLRYD
+590 YDSRYLFQATLRYD

-626 ITEESFFPETDI
+626 INQESFFPETDVI
-638 VSNLKLRGS
+638 SNLKLRAS

-665 IKTYNSLYMGYVQG
+665 INTYNHMFMGYVQG

-695 RNLKWETTDTKNI
+695 RDLKWETTDTKNI
-708 GLDYGFLS
+708 GLDYGFLD
-716 NRLYGSINYYY
+716 NRLYGSLNYYY
-727 NKTEDLLITKKMPPS
+727 NKTNDLLITKVLPPS
-742 AGLWDPTL
+742 AGLYDPIL
-750 NVGKIKNSGIEFE
+750 NVGKIKNSGVEIE
-763 VNWVDRINSFE
+763 VNWNDKIRDFQ

-780 LTTVNNK
+780 LTTINNK
-787 VLSLS
+787 VLELASP
-792 SDDQILYGE
+792 DQVLYGE

-815 VGRPIGA
+815 VGKTIGG
-822 FYLYKSDGL
+822 FYLYKTDGI
-831 FQTMDEVNAHKGEK
+831 FQSTDEVNAHVNKDGDL
-845 GILQPNAKPGDMRF
+845 IQPNAKPGDIRF
-859 VDVNGDGEINT
+859 ADINGDGEIT
-870 DDQVFCGT
+870 EDDKEYCGA

-883 EANLNLGL
+883 EANLSLGA

-924 TNFLKSTLNAW
+924 SNFLKSSLNAW
-935 TPENRNT
+935 TPENTNT
-942 NVPRAVLQD
+942 DVPRAVLQD

-964 NGNFIRMRQIQLG
+964 NGNFIRMRQLQLG
-977 YSLPS
+977 YTLPS
-982 VVLKKAW
+982 QLTKKAW
-989 IESLRF
+989 IESLRV

-1004 WTNYSGVDPE
+1004 WTNYSGIDPE

-1035 YVVGLQLVF
+1035 YVVGLQVVF